1 MRFVFSFLIIIFLLG
16 CNHQTLSNLD
26 KVSVNNLHQ
35 QMLKVNQL
43 IEELDLLLIEF
54 QKSDELAEAI
64 EMMETA
70 NSEANKVVEA
80 IKAIKFENNRLTEYR
95 IRYEAALIQYTGGLQ
110 LQIDGMKNWDGQK
123 TTEGYKQ
130 TELAKHDLN
139 QYYEEIN
146 SQYK

>member
-1 MRFVFSFLIIIFLLG
+1 
-16 CNHQTLSNLD
+16 
-26 KVSVNNLHQ
+26 
-35 QMLKVNQL
+35 MLKVNQL